1 MCQAIEE
8 MKRDSM
14 EEGMQRGIEKGM
26 QQGIEQGMQQGI
38 EQGARKTALNL
49 LQIGMPMEQIAHMV
63 GYSSGEVRQW
73 LLRAKKAELIKKDR
87 WGEKNRKNRYS
98 YKNLHG

>member
-26 QQGIEQGMQQGI
+26 QQGIEQG
-38 EQGARKTALNL
+38 ARKTALNL
-49 LQIGMPMEQIAHMV
+49 LQIGMPVEQIAHMV
-63 GYSSGEVRQW
+63 GYSSGEVCQW
-73 LLRAKKAELIKKDR
+73 FLRAKKL
-87 WGEKNRKNRYS
+87 
-98 YKNLHG
+98 

>member
-14 EEGMQRGIEKGM
+14 EE
-26 QQGIEQGMQQGI
+26 GMQQGI

-49 LQIGMPMEQIAHMV
+49 LQIGMPVEQIAHMV